1 MIIQAL
7 PLVSQSLTSTPHVQ
21 FKAVFNE
28 KGIIFGT
35 TRVEHRTLRCDEIF
49 YADEGEGNAVAV
61 ILDGFKFEIRLHP
74 GFSPE
79 RVSSILKSFDHEPS
93 LKWISNLKI
102 TYGGK
107 MLS

>member
-35 TRVEHRTLRCDEIF
+35 TRVEHKTLRCDGIF
-49 YADEGEGNAVAV
+49 YDDEGAGNAVAV
-61 ILDGFKFEIRLHP
+61 IFDGFKFEIRLHP

-79 RVSSILKSFDHEPS
+79 RVNSILKSFDLQPL
-93 LKWISNLKI
+93 LKWIAALKI

>member
-1 MIIQAL
+1 MIIKAL

-61 ILDGFKFEIRLHP
+61 ILDGFKFEIRRHP
-74 GFSPE
+74 GFSLE
-79 RVSSILKSFDHEPS
+79 RIEAILKTFDQEPT
-93 LKWISNLKI
+93 LKWISSLKI
-102 TYGGK
+102 TYAGAP
-107 MLS
+107 LY

>member
-1 MIIQAL
+1 MVIQAL

-35 TRVEHRTLRCDEIF
+35 TRIEHKTLRCDGIF
-49 YADEGEGNAVAV
+49 YEDEGAGNAVAV
-61 ILDGFKFEIRLHP
+61 IFDGFKFEIRLHP
-74 GFSPE
+74 VFSPE
-79 RVSSILKSFDHEPS
+79 RVNSILKNFDQEAR
-93 LKWISNLKI
+93 LKWIAEMKI